1 MLPNRNERLRDATIS
16 LAFQSDEIVE
26 SLKKPL
32 YDRLLSIHA
41 SIAGGLELVRLSP
54 RQAPQAVAQ
63 SVGSGLTRLVND
75 LLDTMRLYTQRVA
88 TAYPHFL
95 THSLGREDALDALI
109 DPFDLDDL
117 DGETTSASWTPQGDE
132 DFLILGFTEEEAQE
146 LFADF
151 LIFGLLLS
159 QWWEGW
165 IVRQRVFLLQSLG
178 SRLAEVGIGEEDFDV
193 YGGRGLS
200 SQQKAVVLGAVRES
214 LVGNTPRS
222 ALATASAA
230 LSTHISGLTNAVI
243 AETVQRNPEVF
254 LLPLRWASIL
264 NSRVCSR
271 CGALNG
277 SIVDPSVGPI
287 PPLHHLCRYVLVP
300 VVEGEEA
307 EWITFERWLKTR
319 SPQTQDRILGKK
331 VAEAFRKGDVSIRT
345 LVAMRN
351 RVVPRLRTLGELGLS

>member
-26 SLKKPL
+26 SLKKPIH
-32 YDRLLSIHA
+32 DRLLAIH
-41 SIAGGLELVRLSP
+41 SSVAGGLELVRLSP

-117 DGETTSASWTPQGDE
+117 DGEGDS
-132 DFLILGFTEEEAQE
+132 IFTAAAEFYGITEAEARE
-146 LFADF
+146 LFEDF

-264 NSRVCSR
+264 DSRVCSR

-287 PPLHHLCRYVLVP
+287 PPLHHLCRCVLVP

-331 VAEAFRKGDVSIRT
+331 IADAFRKGDVSIRT